1 MSEFYRELRVDN
13 GIRKIGVNDNGDY
26 IEISINDSSIFDRFA
41 DLMVWMKK
49 KEKELEQFQRDG
61 AGKDTTD
68 PEVIREYTGKRTET
82 YRVCCGRLDAIFGE
96 GCCRK
101 VFGDVSVP
109 DEVLVID
116 FIEQIAPV
124 LEDLGKERNRRMSE
138 KYSRRRR
145 GANTPTL
152 PGGDV

>member
-41 DLMVWMKK
+41 D
-49 KEKELEQFQRDG
+49 QFQRDG

-82 YRVCCGRLDAIFGE
+82 YRECCGRLDAIFGE

-101 VFGDVSVP
+101 VFGDVSVKKIM
-109 DEVLVID
+109 LFLRLSLKIVI
-116 FIEQIAPV
+116 
-124 LEDLGKERNRRMSE
+124 
-138 KYSRRRR
+138 
-145 GANTPTL
+145 
-152 PGGDV
+152 

>member
-61 AGKDTTD
+61 AGKDTT
-68 PEVIREYTGKRTET
+68 
-82 YRVCCGRLDAIFGE
+82 
-96 GCCRK
+96 RK
-101 VFGDVSVP
+101 
-109 DEVLVID
+109 
-116 FIEQIAPV
+116 
-124 LEDLGKERNRRMSE
+124 
-138 KYSRRRR
+138 
-145 GANTPTL
+145 
-152 PGGDV
+152 